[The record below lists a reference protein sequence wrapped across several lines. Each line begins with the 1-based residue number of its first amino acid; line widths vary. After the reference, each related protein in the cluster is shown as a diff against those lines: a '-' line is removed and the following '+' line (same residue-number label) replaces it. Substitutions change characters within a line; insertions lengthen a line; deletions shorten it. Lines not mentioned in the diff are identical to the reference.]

1 MTPQAV
7 PPVQLSPLI
16 DTNMA
21 PVILGNGSL
30 FGLWRNDD
38 DRGSVH
44 VVRAEDW
51 RDPDTYVEYGAKAGE
66 VSQ

>member
-1 MTPQAV
+1 
-7 PPVQLSPLI
+7 
-16 DTNMA
+16 MA
-21 PVILGNGSL
+21 PVILSNGSL

-44 VVRAEDW
+44 VVRAKDW

-66 VSQ
+66 VSAWEKWEG